1 MADQCARILPAAAE
15 GLNLGIEP
23 VHPFGHRQ
31 LQPALPSLSKR
42 NGKVLAHP
50 VDRKAEVELASRH
63 RRPAVVHLPALADTL
78 IDNVN
83 GITVDR
89 NGTVTRFGALVIG
102 DDGRVVQLVEPGESA
117 PRTEFREN
125 MRGRTVIPGLIDA
138 HMHVMALG
146 LAQLVVDLSDTRS
159 LAEAQAKIRAFAE
172 ANPERPWIVGRGWN
186 QELWGLG
193 RFPTATELDAAV
205 SDRPVWLQRVDGHAG
220 WANTRALQSAGV
232 TASTAD
238 PAGGRIE
245 RISGSRDPAGVLVDA
260 AMALVDEKVPP
271 PRASDRD
278 LALHEAQE
286 LLVARGVTAAAD
298 MGTSLEDWMTFRRA
312 GDAGRLRIRIMA
324 YASNVEAMSL
334 IGGSGPTPW
343 LYDDRLR
350 MGGIKLYL
358 DGALGSRGALLKRP
372 YADDPD
378 NRGLALLNGTQLR
391 NLMSRA
397 AMEDYQ
403 VAIHAI
409 GDAANAEALSAIEE
423 LSADFTGDRRWRI
436 EHAQVIDPADIARF
450 GRHGVI
456 ASMQPVHQTSDRLM
470 AEARLGPGRL
480 AGAYAWRSVRAAGAP
495 LAFGSDAPVEAP
507 DPFAGMAAAISR
519 EDAQGQPPGG
529 WHPEETVSIE
539 QALAAYTAGAAY
551 AGFAEGR
558 FGRLVVGEQADFV
571 VLDADPLE
579 ADASELR
586 GIRVLETWIG
596 GRRVYGGSSR
606 SADRPPD
613 APGR

>member
-1 MADQCARILPAAAE
+1 MRILW
-15 GLNLGIEP
+15 
-23 VHPFGHRQ
+23 
-31 LQPALPSLSKR
+31 AL
-42 NGKVLAHP
+42 LALFP
-50 VDRKAEVELASRH
+50 T
-63 RRPAVVHLPALADTL
+63 PALADTL

-159 LAEAQAKIRAFAE
+159 LAEAQAKIRAFTE

-480 AGAYAWRSVRAAGAP
+480 AGAYAWRSVRATGAP
-495 LAFGSDAPVEAP
+495 LVFGSDAPVEAP
-507 DPFAGMAAAISR
+507 DPFAGLAAAISR
-519 EDAQGQPPGG
+519 EDAERQPPGG

-551 AGFAEGR
+551 AGFAEGQ
-558 FGRLVVGEQADFV
+558 FGRLAVGEQADFV

-579 ADASELR
+579 TDASELR

-596 GRRVYGGSSR
+596 GRRVYGGSAR
-606 SADRPPD
+606 STDRPPD
-613 APGR
+613 TPGR